1 MLSALSINKSLAI
14 VMATLAVGA
23 WCGNSY
29 AQDKPASFNSSFL
42 MGSARDMDTSLYS
55 HGNPVSPGEY
65 RLDMYVNG
73 QWFGKQD
80 IVFKSVPGGKSAETC
95 FGVEDLEFYGVDFE
109 SIGAP
114 VSEIEKCKPISEWIG
129 QAQSASRSEGLRES

>member
-1 MLSALSINKSLAI
+1 MPMLSALSINKSLAI

-80 IVFKSVPGGKSAETC
+80 IVFKSVPGEKAQKPALALRILSSM
-95 FGVEDLEFYGVDFE
+95 V
-109 SIGAP
+109 SILNLSGRQL
-114 VSEIEKCKPISEWIG
+114 V
-129 QAQSASRSEGLRES
+129 R

>member
-1 MLSALSINKSLAI
+1 MPILSALSINKNFAIGMAILA
-14 VMATLAVGA
+14 AGA
-23 WCGNSY
+23 CCANSY
-29 AQDKPASFNSSFL
+29 AQDNPASFNSSFL

-80 IVFKSVPGGKSAETC
+80 IVFKSVRGKKKRRN
-95 FGVEDLEFYGVDFE
+95 LLY
-109 SIGAP
+109 
-114 VSEIEKCKPISEWIG
+114 
-129 QAQSASRSEGLRES
+129 R